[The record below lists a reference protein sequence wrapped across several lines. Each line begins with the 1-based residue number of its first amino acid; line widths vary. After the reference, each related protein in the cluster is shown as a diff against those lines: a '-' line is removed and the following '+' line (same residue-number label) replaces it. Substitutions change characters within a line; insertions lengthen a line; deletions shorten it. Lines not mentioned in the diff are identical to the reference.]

1 MSEICDIGV
10 AHPESPSP
18 LTAGGMSGA
27 AAREIDPGI
36 HRSADHRRELVAT
49 MARRAPSAAK
59 AAVAVG

>member
-10 AHPESPSP
+10 AHPEAPSP

-27 AAREIDPGI
+27 AACEIDPGI
-36 HRSADHRRELVAT
+36 HGCADHRRELVAT
-49 MARRAPSAAK
+49 TARRAFS